1 MSEIPNEAIR
11 IMIDRVGG
19 PEVLRSERVALLP
32 PGPGEV
38 LLKHAA
44 VGLNFIDTHHRNGRY
59 PLPSYPSPLG
69 MEAAGTVLALGPG
82 VTEVQLGDRVAYSYM
97 KVGAYTDYRV
107 VPADRLVPVPDAMSL
122 EVAAA
127 ALNKGLTAH
136 YLSHATYVVKPGD
149 IILVHAAAGGVGS
162 ILAQWASHIGATVIG
177 SVGSTAKMDFA
188 RAQGCHHVVR
198 TDDPDWVD
206 AVRTAAGGRGVAVVY
221 DAIGPATFDGSL
233 RCLAPKGLLA
243 SYGTASGPLPP
254 LDLFRLNALGS
265 LYVTSPAFVVYTTDR
280 AELLERGKAVFDGI
294 VDGVLRV
301 PVGQRYKLADA
312 AKAHEDLQG
321 RRTVGASVLLP

>member
-1 MSEIPNEAIR
+1 MPDMPTEATR
-11 IMIDRVGG
+11 IMIDRIGG
-19 PEVLRSERVALLP
+19 PEVLRSERVKLAP

-38 LLKHAA
+38 LLAHKA

-59 PLPSYPSPLG
+59 KLPAYPSPIG
-69 MEAAGTVLALGPG
+69 MEAAGIVLALGPDVVG
-82 VTEVQLGDRVAYSYM
+82 VQVGDRVAYSYM
-97 KVGAYTDYRV
+97 QVGAYVDYRA
-107 VPADRLVPVPDAMSL
+107 VPADRLVPVPDAVSM

-136 YLSHATYVVKPGD
+136 YLSHATHVVKAGD

-177 SVGSTAKMDFA
+177 SVGSAAKLDFA
-188 RAQGCHHVVR
+188 RAQGCRHVVL
-198 TDDPDWVD
+198 TDDPNWVD
-206 AVRTAAGGRGVAVVY
+206 AVRDAAGGGGVMVVY

-265 LYVTSPAFVVYTTDR
+265 LYVTSPAFTTYTTDR
-280 AELLERGKAVFDGI
+280 AELLERGGAVFDAI
-294 VDGVLRV
+294 AAGVLRV
-301 PVGQRYKLADA
+301 PVGQSYKLADA

-321 RRTVGASVLLP
+321 RRTIGASVLLP